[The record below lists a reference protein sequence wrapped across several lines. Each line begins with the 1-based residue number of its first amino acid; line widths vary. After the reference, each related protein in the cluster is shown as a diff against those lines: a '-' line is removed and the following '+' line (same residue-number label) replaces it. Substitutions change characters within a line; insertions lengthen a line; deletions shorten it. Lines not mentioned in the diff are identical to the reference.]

1 MQSCTFPFKD
11 GRFAKN
17 FAALKFMT
25 KQNLILIFY
34 VWANHK
40 SPELLIILQ
49 ICYKIKFEAYYN

>member
-11 GRFAKN
+11 GRFAKK

-34 VWANHK
+34 IWENQNNIRAR
-40 SPELLIILQ
+40 
-49 ICYKIKFEAYYN
+49 